1 MSGIA
6 AQVAAPAVATGWQ
19 ERRATSAVGGP
30 TSRLESLLDPVFVA
44 EAGWDPTTRVLF
56 LPHDHPQ
63 LGWPACRSAGCL
75 SPVTAGQP
83 RCARCRAEIPAG
95 EAAHHDR
102 PAGPQARPCQVA
114 ACTRQRRWVTA
125 PYCRPHRDR
134 WRAYRTAQADPD
146 EQRWRRTEP
155 AIEDGGQV
163 SLRGLPP
170 LVVAQILYGLQQR
183 TRHGTVT
190 RPVLLRQVVVGL
202 RRGQVSSIEDPAAQ
216 LATDP
221 AKVVSSFVRH
231 VRRAFL
237 DPESER
243 VKDVWDLTAFGW
255 RGRLDFTTISQ
266 RWLREAAK
274 RWAADDLPHRR
285 GKDGAGPVRAYVA
298 SLAAWSQ
305 SLRAVR
311 PDRGN
316 NPAALGRAD
325 VEGFLH
331 RLAYLESVGRLSN
344 DARIRHCR
352 QLRHVL
358 GRMRALGLT
367 RAGAPA
373 GGLGEDVTLGR
384 GDVPEAPVPA
394 EPGRDLP
401 AEVMRQLCAHLPV
414 LEHDISCRELRVAIE
429 LIMDSGRRP
438 DEVCRLPWDCL
449 EHDNDGKPVLVY
461 DNHKA
466 NRPGRRLPIG
476 VGTAELVTAQ
486 KNRVRARFPDTPVAK
501 LPLLPAAYANPHGRR
516 AISENQ
522 LGQRHRTWIEQLPA
536 LLLADGT
543 EFDKARVVPY
553 AYRHTYAQR
562 HADAGVPVDVLSQ
575 LMDHRSLDT
584 TRQYYR
590 VGHERRREAVDRVT
604 AMQFDRHGNRT
615 WRTAQAL
622 LDSEHTRRAVGEV
635 AVPFGTCA
643 EPSNVQAGGHACPY
657 RFRCAGCDHFRT
669 DVSYLP
675 ELHTYL
681 DDLLRN
687 RERLRAATDID
698 DWARA
703 EATPSDDE
711 ITRIRRLIN
720 RIKVDLEQLAPAERA
735 ETDHAVEVVR
745 GHRTVML
752 GMPRTHPTL
761 SGTSTERTA

>member
-1 MSGIA
+1 MSG
-6 AQVAAPAVATGWQ
+6 VAAPVAVPAMAASWR
-19 ERRATSAVGGP
+19 ERRASATVGGP
-30 TSRLESLLDPVFVA
+30 TSRLEGLLDLVFAA
-44 EAGWDPTTRVLF
+44 ETGWDPTSRVLF

-63 LGWPACRSAGCL
+63 LGWLACRSAGCV

-83 RCARCRAEIPAG
+83 QCARCRAESGAGGADRHDLPAVPG
-95 EAAHHDR
+95 V
-102 PAGPQARPCQVA
+102 GPCQVA
-114 ACTRQRRWVTA
+114 ACARQRTGARA
-125 PYCRPHRDR
+125 PYCRPHRIR
-134 WRAYRTAQADPD
+134 WRAYRTARADPD

-155 AIEDGGQV
+155 AVEDGGQI

-183 TRHGTVT
+183 TRHGAIT

-202 RRGQVSSIEDPAAQ
+202 RRGQVGSIEDPAAQ
-216 LATDP
+216 LPADP
-221 AKVVSSFVRH
+221 GKVVSSFVRH

-255 RGRLDFTTISQ
+255 RGRLDFTNISQ
-266 RWLREAAK
+266 EWLREAGK

-285 GKDGAGPVRAYVA
+285 GKDGAGPVRAYMA

-311 PDRGN
+311 PDHGN
-316 NPAALGRAD
+316 DAAALGRAD

-358 GRMRALGLT
+358 GRMRTLGLT

-373 GGLGEDVTLGR
+373 GGLGEDVTLSR
-384 GDVPEAPVPA
+384 GDVPATPVPA
-394 EPGRDLP
+394 EPGRDLLV
-401 AEVMRQLCAHLPV
+401 EVMRQLCEHLPM

-429 LIMDSGRRP
+429 IIMDSGRRP

-449 EHDNDGKPVLVY
+449 THDNDGKPVLVY

-476 VGTAELVTAQ
+476 AGTADLVTEQ

-501 LPLLPAAYANPHGRR
+501 LALLPAAYANPHGRR

-522 LGQRHRTWIEQLPA
+522 LGQRRRTWIEQLPA
-536 LLLADGT
+536 LLVADGT
-543 EFDKARVVPY
+543 EFDKTRVVPY

-604 AMQFDRHGNRT
+604 AMQFDRHGNRI
-615 WRTAQAL
+615 WRTAKAL
-622 LDSEHTRRAVGEV
+622 LDSEHARRAVGEV

-643 EPSNVQAGGHACPY
+643 EPTNVQAGGHACPY

-687 RERLRAATDID
+687 RERLRAATDVD

-703 EATPSDDE
+703 EATPSDE
-711 ITRIRRLIN
+711 EVTRIRRLIN
-720 RIKVDLEQLAPAERA
+720 RVKGDLEQLAPAARA
-735 ETDHAVEVVR
+735 ETEHAVEIVR
-745 GHRTVML
+745 AHRTVML
-752 GMPRTHPTL
+752 GMPRIHPTL
-761 SGTSTERTA
+761 TGPSTERIA